1 MYGVLTVFVE
11 MFFGEDKNIVFFV
24 FFSEI
29 GLLAVYPNKEQ
40 DNYQNQ
46 RAQLEQ

>member
-1 MYGVLTVFVE
+1 LSAVINLQKTAGSNFGTGRFF
-11 MFFGEDKNIVFFV
+11 MFFSK
-24 FFSEI
+24 I